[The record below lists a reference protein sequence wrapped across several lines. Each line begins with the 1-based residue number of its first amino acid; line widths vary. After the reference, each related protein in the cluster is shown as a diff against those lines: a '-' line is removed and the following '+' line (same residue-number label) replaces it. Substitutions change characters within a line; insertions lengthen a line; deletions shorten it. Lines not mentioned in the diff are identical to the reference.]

1 MNGKTDNL
9 VSVIVV
15 TKGAGNYLPKCL
27 QSIKAQSYSLVQVIV
42 IDNSLDESFAQNI
55 CHNFPWAQV
64 LRSPANLFY
73 AASLNTGIGLSKG
86 EFILCLNDDVY
97 LDKEFINEALK
108 GFFLREDIGM
118 ISGKILRKDK
128 KTVDSTEL
136 YLSIFRTAKERGYGK
151 QDIGQFEKESFIFG
165 PSGAAAFYRKKMLDE
180 IREGEEYF
188 DSNLAMFYEDIDI
201 AWRANISG
209 WKGYYMPK
217 AIAYHARGGS
227 FRPDSG
233 LGKPIARRYL
243 DDNLYAGLIRNRY
256 SVIIKNENIFDLI
269 LRIMPLLLYDLCM
282 WVYTAVLHR
291 KAAKIFFCD
300 MNFFYRAKQKR
311 NARLCQH
318 N

>member
-1 MNGKTDNL
+1 MNNKTDNL

-15 TKGAGNYLPKCL
+15 TKGAGDYLPKCL
-27 QSIKAQSYSLVQVIV
+27 QSIKAQSYSLIQVIV

-64 LRSPANLFY
+64 IRSTANLFY
-73 AASLNTGIGLSKG
+73 SASLNTGIGLSRG

-97 LDKEFINEALK
+97 LDKEFISEALK

-128 KTVDSTEL
+128 KTLDSTEL

-165 PSGAAAFYRKKMLDE
+165 PSGAAAFYRRKMLDK
-180 IREGEEYF
+180 IREDKEYF
-188 DSNLAMFYEDIDI
+188 DSDLVMFYEDIDI

-233 LGKPIARRYL
+233 LGKPVARRYL
-243 DDNLYAGLIRNRY
+243 DDNLHAGLIKNRY
-256 SVIIKNENIFDLI
+256 LVMIKNEDMFNLI
-269 LRIMPLLLYDLCM
+269 LHIIPALLYDLCV
-282 WVYTAVLHR
+282 WVYAGIFCPKVI
-291 KAAKIFFCD
+291 KIFFSSKG
-300 MNFFYRAKQKR
+300 FLRGAIQKR
-311 NARLCQH
+311 MARLYQ
-318 N
+318 